1 MKVHHALPLRVPI
14 VMFASLHI
22 FLCAG
27 VIYGWPSLLIML
39 ISEPTGTF
47 GEGCPAHSPKPC
59 TFQTLRLNWV
69 FTAASVASTGS
80 SLVCGFLLDIFG
92 PRTTNF
98 LCGMTFSIGAVI
110 FGLSNSMYIDGF
122 LPGAVL
128 MALSGPGILLTGLS
142 VANLFPHHRRLVM
155 GTLSGSFTLSSFVFS
170 IFRAVHDVFGITR
183 LPLFLILACIVAVYT
198 CAATLV
204 WDRHPFILPHHH
216 SHHQHHSHHSPQK
229 KRLDKGKDPHA
240 IAKDE
245 EYQPLLQHQDAD
257 AAEDADEKEDQKED
271 VRVISTQ
278 TTPIRI
284 PKSAALPR
292 RMQSILTPFS
302 PALSSGPAHP
312 PSWGLV
318 APTSHTSASL
328 HWHLSEVKPAAGSVS
343 SRSRGGRSQRL
354 GTKVSSS
361 LRGSS
366 TAASVT
372 GSLLSSSKGGMVLSP
387 GRGPEGLHSLLTAH
401 RNRDSMDDHESAVGK
416 TRENAKEKGQEKAAG
431 EALLVEEVTECEG
444 GTVPVTVVA
453 RQLFQPNGT
462 HLDGSPRIGAA
473 DINDMHHTNT
483 NDDGDDDD
491 EGMLP
496 SSPSVFRVIG
506 REASTASSSQQPSP
520 EGRKR
525 AGSTP
530 LSTPLSGR
538 APRRHSIHS
547 PTPHPGPQAQR
558 SPLMDAV
565 SIFPDSLP
573 MQLLF
578 GEGGSEEG
586 TTPRV
591 GFGPPLIDPLPIL
604 SQAATLTLSPG
615 QIYAIRTERGF
626 RTDHLT
632 SSSNSSAAAPPPAPI
647 VAIHEGQRHGN
658 DDQPQK
664 VEAVASSPTTGA
676 NLTFVQ
682 PVGNVRF
689 GPQVMSV
696 AFWLL
701 TLYMMVHVLRINFTA
716 GSISIQLEEMGD
728 DALFYV
734 NLYILIF
741 PLGFLSIPL
750 VGWLL
755 DRWRFVIG
763 FEAINILA
771 LITGLLLMIPWL
783 PLQILTF
790 VLFAGLRPFLFT
802 AMYGFIG
809 SRFGFTHYGKLVG
822 ICVGI
827 AAVGSLSQTL
837 LLYVTIFYLNGNFFL
852 VNLFLNLI
860 VLPLFPIAFVC
871 AKYEPGTRW
880 AWLKSQ
886 LESGSSSS
894 SSSSSSAS
902 TVGDNDNSMILD
914 EDLDLPFPS
923 IPRGNLLNTSLN

>member
-59 TFQTLRLNWV
+59 TFQTLRLNWI

-170 IFRAVHDVFGITR
+170 IFRAVHDVFGLTR

-198 CAATLV
+198 CVATLV
-204 WDRHPFILPHHH
+204 WDRHPFILPHDHIHH
-216 SHHQHHSHHSPQK
+216 HHHLHHSPQK

-245 EYQPLLQHQDAD
+245 EYQPLLQHQDED
-257 AAEDADEKEDQKED
+257 AAEKEAEQED

-302 PALSSGPAHP
+302 PGFSL
-312 PSWGLV
+312 
-318 APTSHTSASL
+318 TSHTSASL

-343 SRSRGGRSQRL
+343 SRSHRGGGGRSQRV

-372 GSLLSSSKGGMVLSP
+372 GSLLSSARGGIVLSP
-387 GRGPEGLHSLLTAH
+387 VRCPEGLHSLLTAH
-401 RNRDSMDDHESAVGK
+401 RNQDSMEDQTETAVGK
-416 TRENAKEKGQEKAAG
+416 TREMTTEKEK
-431 EALLVEEVTECEG
+431 LVEEVTEREHG
-444 GTVPVTVVA
+444 AVPVTVVA

-473 DINDMHHTNT
+473 DISDMHDKNT
-483 NDDGDDDD
+483 NGDNDKEKE

-496 SSPSVFRVIG
+496 SSSSVFRVIG

-530 LSTPLSGR
+530 LSSPLSGR

-547 PTPHPGPQAQR
+547 PTPHPGPPASHAAILRAQR
-558 SPLMDAV
+558 SPPMDAV
-565 SIFPDSLP
+565 NIFPDSLP
-573 MQLLF
+573 IQLLF
-578 GEGGSEEG
+578 GEGSEEG

-591 GFGPPLIDPLPIL
+591 GFGPPLIDPLP
-604 SQAATLTLSPG
+604 SQSATLTRSPG
-615 QIYAIRTERGF
+615 QIDAIRTERGF

-647 VAIHEGQRHGN
+647 VSVAVDE
-658 DDQPQK
+658 DQPLQEK
-664 VEAVASSPTTGA
+664 ATLELEAVASAPATRA

-682 PVGNVRF
+682 PTENVRF

-755 DRWRFVIG
+755 DRWRFVVG

-837 LLYVTIFYLNGNFFL
+837 LLYVTISYLNGNFFL

-880 AWLKSQ
+880 AWLRSQ

-894 SSSSSSAS
+894 SSFSSSSSSAS
-902 TVGDNDNSMILD
+902 TVGGNDDSMILE
-914 EDLDLPFPS
+914 EDLDLHFPTG